1 MSTMTS
7 QVTSPLHI
15 ENTVNSLAIT
25 DLKLPK
31 AFETY
36 REMLLDEY
44 ISGGLLLTK
53 NLISKLDYSLKP
65 SDKATPKEK
74 LLIARLN
81 KSLDNLK
88 GYTKTDLLNQILSLL
103 EYGQSMFE
111 IVLANSKGG
120 SKVFGTFSPIHPID
134 VNKYVYNRNE
144 LKSLVLNPSDNDGL
158 IVQET
163 ATELTISG
171 AKILQFK
178 LNPSLDY
185 PLGQSLLNRCYL
197 PWKKKGIASEYEL
210 IGVAKNLSGVLKIK
224 APAEY
229 INAYYNDPTSDNA
242 RYMQELIDQAELT
255 HAGKTSVC
263 VVASDAQENGVS
275 LFDLTTIG
283 NAEGN
288 DIDVNEI
295 IKRYDVSILTT
306 LYTDIL
312 ALGQGGGGSFA
323 LSDSKTTILSLFIDS
338 LLNAISSGFEKVV
351 KAVYSANG
359 MIPEGDYP
367 KLTFSEVEKLDFDT
381 FSRGWQRLVQSGAV
395 QADDQLESYIRK
407 STKAPEKD
415 KATVRDSNNTST
427 DNERDEKEK

>member
-1 MSTMTS
+1 MSVMTN

-15 ENTVNSLAIT
+15 ENTVNSLAIE

-31 AFETY
+31 AFNTY

-53 NLISKLDYSLKP
+53 NLISKLDYNLLADEEASA
-65 SDKATPKEK
+65 SEK
-74 LLIARLN
+74 VLIGKLN
-81 KSLDNLK
+81 KSLSNLS
-88 GYTKTDLLNQILSLL
+88 GYTKTDLLNQVLSLL

-111 IVLANSKGG
+111 IVLKRESGTH
-120 SKVFGTFSPIHPID
+120 VFDTFSPIHPID
-134 VNKYVYNRNE
+134 VNKYVYNRNV
-144 LKSLVLNPSDNDGL
+144 LKELVLNPSDNDGL
-158 IVQET
+158 LVQEN
-163 ATELTISG
+163 ATEKKLKG
-171 AKILQFK
+171 EKVLQFK

-229 INAYYNDPTSDNA
+229 IQAFYNEPTSDNA

-283 NAEGN
+283 NADGN

-295 IKRYDVSILTT
+295 IKRYDISILTT

-312 ALGQGGGGSFA
+312 ALGQGGSGSFA
-323 LSDSKTTILSLFIDS
+323 LSDSKTTLLSLFIDS
-338 LLNAISSGFEKVV
+338 LLNAITSGFEKVV
-351 KAVYSANG
+351 KAAYSANG
-359 MIPEGDYP
+359 ITPTGSYP
-367 KLTFSEVEKLDFDT
+367 KLSFGEVEKLDFDT
-381 FSRGWQRLVQSGAV
+381 FSRGWQRLVQSGAIE
-395 QADDQLESYIRK
+395 ADDELEDFLRQSAKAPRKDK
-407 STKAPEKD
+407 ST
-415 KATVRDSNNTST
+415 VRSTSSSAGG

>member
-1 MSTMTS
+1 MTK

-15 ENTVNSLAIT
+15 ENTVNSLAIE

-31 AFETY
+31 AFNTY
-36 REMLLDEY
+36 RDMLLDEY

-53 NLISKLDYSLKP
+53 NLISKLDYSLVV
-65 SDKATPKEK
+65 SENASEQEK
-74 LLIARLN
+74 ILVKKLN
-81 KSLDNLK
+81 KSLSNLS
-88 GYTKTDLLNQILSLL
+88 GYTKADYLNQVLSLL

-111 IVLANSKGG
+111 IVMKRDSGTT
-120 SKVFGTFSPIHPID
+120 VFDTFSPIHPID
-134 VNKYVYNRNE
+134 VNKYVYNRNV
-144 LKSLVLNPSDNDGL
+144 LKQLVLNPSDNDGL
-158 IVQET
+158 IVQQER
-163 ATELTISG
+163 TEKKLDG
-171 AKILQFK
+171 RKVVQYK

-229 INAYYNDPTSDNA
+229 IQAYYNDPASANA
-242 RYMQELIDQAELT
+242 QYMQELIDQAELT
-255 HAGKTSVC
+255 HAGKTSVA
-263 VVASDAQENGVS
+263 VVASDSTENGVS

-283 NAEGN
+283 NAEGA

-295 IKRYDVSILTT
+295 IKRYDLSILTT

-312 ALGQGGGGSFA
+312 AMGQGGGGSFA

-338 LLNAISSGFEKVV
+338 LLHAITSGFEKVV
-351 KAVYSANG
+351 KAAYEANG
-359 MIPEGDYP
+359 VLPKGDYA
-367 KLTFSEVEKLDFDT
+367 KLTFGEVEKLDFDA

-395 QADDQLESYIRK
+395 QADDELESFIR
-407 STKAPEKD
+407 TQAKAPAKD
-415 KATVRDSNNTST
+415 KSTVRDNTNSSGV